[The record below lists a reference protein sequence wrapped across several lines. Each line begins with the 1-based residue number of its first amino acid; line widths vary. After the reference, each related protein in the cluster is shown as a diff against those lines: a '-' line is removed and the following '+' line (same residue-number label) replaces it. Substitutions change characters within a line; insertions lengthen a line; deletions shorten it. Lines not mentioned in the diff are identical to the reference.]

1 MQKILPGIIFLVF
14 LIPCSYA
21 LQYTD
26 SPYGVITNYGV
37 LEVKVEPQKII
48 KDKTS
53 PSGERRKYRFKDMNF
68 VEKTN
73 RIPAKKRI
81 RFGISYEI
89 RNLGN
94 IKKFPYQ
101 WKITHPEMK
110 RPDGRISTVDVYNMN
125 LLVKN
130 GVAAGGNAYLLK
142 YDYEV
147 LPGEW
152 IFEYL
157 YEGKVLIYKR
167 FIVVKQEN

>member
-1 MQKILPGIIFLVF
+1 MQKILPGIILLVL

-21 LQYTD
+21 LQSTD
-26 SPYGVITNYGV
+26 SPHGVITNYGI
-37 LEVKVEPQKII
+37 LEVRVEPQRII

-73 RIPAKKRI
+73 RIPSKKGI
-81 RFGISYEI
+81 LFGISYEI
-89 RNLGN
+89 KNLGN

-110 RPDGRISTVDVYNMN
+110 RPDGRISTVDVYKMK
-125 LLVKN
+125 LPVKK
-130 GVAAGGNAYLLK
+130 GVATGGNAYLLK

-157 YEGKVLIYKR
+157 YEGNVLISKR
-167 FIVVKQEN
+167 FVVYEQEN